1 MLASMA
7 KLSGRSLIGF
17 REGAGTAELLY
28 ATDPTTG
35 QHLQPGFIP
44 ATGEEVEL
52 AARLAAEAFEVYRR
66 TPGCER
72 GAFLRKIATKIESI
86 AEGVIE
92 RAGQETAL
100 PRARLQGE
108 TARTCGQLR
117 LFAQV
122 AEEGSWVNARIDH
135 ADPDR
140 KPLPKPDIRSMLRP
154 LGPVVVFGASN
165 FPLAFSVAGGDTASA
180 LAGGNTVVVKA
191 HAAHPGTSE
200 LVGRAVQE
208 SVRECGLPEGVFSL
222 LFGSGSQVGTA
233 LMKHPLVRAGGF
245 TGSRTAGRTLMDVA
259 ASRPEPIPFY
269 AEMSSTNPVFILP
282 GALHQR
288 AETIAAGLHA
298 SFTLGAGQFCTK
310 PGMVFL
316 PQGTDAELFT
326 RKLRQLV
333 TESSPFHLLTKSI
346 HSSYD
351 SAIAKRRTEAAVE
364 VTAQGPQP
372 GTGAGFGVSSA
383 LFETDASSFL
393 GSDLDAEIFGPTT
406 ILVRHASRDQA
417 LAIARSLEGHLT
429 ATIHGTDQDLREF
442 ADLLAILETKVGRL
456 VFNGFPTGV
465 EVTHAMVH
473 GGPYPATSDGRS
485 TSVGSQAIFR
495 FTRLVCYQG
504 FPDTALP
511 DELKDSNPLG
521 IWRMVNGQMIDGKMI
536 DGQMS
541 RDASAPASETRA

>member
-1 MLASMA
+1 MLGSIA

-17 REGAGTAELLY
+17 REGAGAGELLY

-35 QHLQPGFIP
+35 QRLQPGFIP
-44 ATGEEVEL
+44 ASAEEVQL
-52 AARLAAEAFEVYRR
+52 AARLSAEAFEVYRR
-66 TPGCER
+66 TPGRER
-72 GAFLRKIATKIESI
+72 GAFLRKIASKIEAI
-86 AEGVIE
+86 AKDVIE

-108 TARTCGQLR
+108 TARTCAQLR

-122 AEEGSWVNARIDH
+122 AEEGSWVNARIDR

-140 KPLPKPDIRSMLRP
+140 KPAPKPDIRSMLRP

-180 LAGGNTVVVKA
+180 LAGGNTVIVKA

-200 LVGRAVQE
+200 LVGHAVQG

-222 LFGSGSQVGTA
+222 LFGSGSEIGTA

-245 TGSRTAGRTLMDVA
+245 TGSRTAGRILMDVA
-259 ASRPEPIPFY
+259 AARPEPIPFY

-282 GALHQR
+282 GALRER
-288 AETIAAGLHA
+288 AESIAAGLHT
-298 SFTLGAGQFCTK
+298 SFTMGAGQFCTK

-316 PQGTDAELFT
+316 PKGPDAASFT
-326 RKLRQLV
+326 SKLRQLV
-333 TESSPFHLLTKSI
+333 TESTPFHLLTKSI

-351 SAIAKRRTEAAVE
+351 SAIAGRKTDSAVE
-364 VTAQGPQP
+364 LVAQGLE
-372 GTGAGFGVSSA
+372 TGATGFAANSA
-383 LFETDASSFL
+383 LFETDAESFL

-406 ILVRHASRDQA
+406 LLVQHSSRDQV
-417 LAIARSLEGHLT
+417 LAIARALEGHLT

-442 ADLLAILETKVGRL
+442 ADLIAILETKVGRL

-473 GGPYPATSDGRS
+473 GGPYPSTSDGRS

-504 FPDTALP
+504 FPDAALP
-511 DELKDSNPLG
+511 DELKDANPLG
-521 IWRMVNGQMIDGKMI
+521 IWRMV
-536 DGQMS
+536 DGQIS
-541 RDASAPASETRA
+541 RDHTVPATPTQT